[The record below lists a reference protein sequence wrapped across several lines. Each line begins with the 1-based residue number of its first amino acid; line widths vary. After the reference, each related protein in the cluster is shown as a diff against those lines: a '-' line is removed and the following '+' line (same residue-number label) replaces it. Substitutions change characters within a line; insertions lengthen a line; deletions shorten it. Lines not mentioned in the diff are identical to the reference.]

1 MSLKLDLLLMFLFII
16 GAIVSY
22 YFAKKKQNK
31 KILILTYVFLGL
43 IFLTIIYAILDIII
57 VGGL

>member
-1 MSLKLDLLLMFLFII
+1 MSLKLDLLLMILFII